1 MMKEP
6 WFWREKT
13 LAARIV
19 SASLA
24 PAAALYDAVRRTRN
38 SLTRPY
44 PAPLPVI
51 CIGNA
56 SLGGVGKTPFALM
69 LARLL
74 KSRGVDA
81 HFITRGF
88 GGALKGP
95 IRVET
100 GTHSAG
106 DVGDEALLLAAAAPT
121 WLSHDRPA
129 GALAAKL
136 AGADAVIMD
145 DGLQNPTLEKT
156 FSFLLTEA
164 GDGAGNGRLF
174 PAGPLREP
182 EAEALARASAQVF
195 ISEGRNSLRP
205 QQETAGLPT
214 FNAWLEP
221 AGEVDPKRVVAF
233 CGIGRPERFFNALAA
248 AGYELAECVAF
259 PDHYPYG
266 DAALRRL
273 SRTATEKSARLIT
286 TEKDMIRISGL
297 IKSRI
302 DIFRVEMQC
311 DNPEALAALT
321 LAAIGRYRKTQQT
334 GDD

>member
-19 SASLA
+19 SASLT

-38 SLTRPY
+38 ALIRPY

-69 LARLL
+69 LGGLL

-95 IRVET
+95 IRVDAEM
-100 GTHSAG
+100 HHAL
-106 DVGDEALLLAAAAPT
+106 DVGDEALLLAATAPT

-136 AGADAVIMD
+136 AGAEAVIMD
-145 DGLQNPTLEKT
+145 DGFQNPTLDKT

-164 GDGAGNGRLF
+164 GNGGGNSRMF

-182 EAEALARASAQVF
+182 AAEALARASAQVF
-195 ISEGRNSLRP
+195 IWAGKDSPRRY
-205 QQETAGLPT
+205 QETAGLPT

-221 AGEVDPKRVVAF
+221 AGEVDPRRVVAF

-248 AGYELAECVAF
+248 AGFELAECIAF
-259 PDHYPYG
+259 PDHYRYG
-266 DAALRRL
+266 DTALRRL
-273 SRTATEKSARLIT
+273 SKTATAKSARLIT
-286 TEKDMIRISGL
+286 TEKDMTRISGL
-297 IKSRI
+297 IRSRI
-302 DIFRVEMQC
+302 DVFRVEMRC
-311 DNPEALAALT
+311 DNPEALVAMT

-334 GDD
+334 DND

>member
-19 SASLA
+19 SASLT

-38 SLTRPY
+38 ALTRPY

-51 CIGNA
+51 CIGNY
-56 SLGGVGKTPFALM
+56 SLGGVGKTPFAL
-69 LARLL
+69 LLGKLL

-95 IRVET
+95 IRVDVEA
-100 GTHSAG
+100 HSAS
-106 DVGDEALLLAAAAPT
+106 DVGDEALLLAAMAPT

-136 AGADAVIMD
+136 AGAEAVIMD
-145 DGLQNPTLEKT
+145 DGFQNPTLEKT
-156 FSFLLTEA
+156 FSFLLSEA

-182 EAEALARASAQVF
+182 AAEALSRASAQVF
-195 ISEGRNSLRP
+195 IWANKDSQPRH
-205 QQETAGLPT
+205 QETAGLPT

-221 AGEVDPKRVVAF
+221 AGEIKPRRVVAF
-233 CGIGRPERFFNALAA
+233 CGIGRPERFFNSLTA
-248 AGYELAECVAF
+248 AGFEIADCIAF
-259 PDHYPYG
+259 PDHYPYS
-266 DAALRRL
+266 AATLRRL
-273 SRTATEKSARLIT
+273 SKTASEKSARLIT
-286 TEKDMIRISGL
+286 TEKDMTRISGL
-297 IKSRI
+297 IRSRI
-302 DIFRVEMQC
+302 DAFRVEMRC
-311 DNPEALAALT
+311 DNPEALAAMT
-321 LAAIGRYRKTQQT
+321 LAAIGRHRRTQ
-334 GDD
+334 